1 MMSGRGC
8 RALRAAVFAAVC
20 VLLAAFG
27 HILMSG
33 TSVPWWAMSTAF
45 GVTTAAAWALG
56 GRERGLLVV
65 TSATVVAQAG
75 MHACFSLAQAMVYPS
90 PPTDSSL
97 ARQWARSLALGTG
110 ESTAPASG
118 AVLRGVG
125 DGGPAQQP
133 GMTMLHDGMDV
144 HDHALHGVAD
154 GATGTTALSGHDMG
168 DMSPTGMLSA
178 HLLASLLCGL
188 WLAYGER
195 AAFRVL
201 RSLAGWLV
209 APLRLMLPQP
219 APVHGT
225 RIRVRRSRRTHA
237 PRRLLLAHAITS
249 RGPPPGIAVL

>member
-1 MMSGRGC
+1 MMSDRGC
-8 RALRAAVFAAVC
+8 RASRAAVFAAVC

-45 GVTTAAAWALG
+45 GATTAGAWALG

-75 MHACFSLAQAMVYPS
+75 MHACFSLAQAVVYPS
-90 PPTDSSL
+90 PPTEHSL
-97 ARQWARSLALGTG
+97 ARQWARSLVLGTG
-110 ESTAPASG
+110 ESAAPSSG
-118 AVLRGVG
+118 ADLHGVSG
-125 DGGPAQQP
+125 GGPSHQP
-133 GMTMLHDGMDV
+133 GMTMPHEGMDV
-144 HDHALHGVAD
+144 HDHALAGLTD
-154 GATGTTALSGHDMG
+154 GATGTTVSSGHDMG
-168 DMSPTGMLSA
+168 GMSPTGMLST

-201 RSLAGWLV
+201 RSLAGRLV
-209 APLRLMLPQP
+209 APLRLMLRQFV
-219 APVHGT
+219 PVHGT
-225 RIRVRRSRRTHA
+225 RGPVRRSRRSHA